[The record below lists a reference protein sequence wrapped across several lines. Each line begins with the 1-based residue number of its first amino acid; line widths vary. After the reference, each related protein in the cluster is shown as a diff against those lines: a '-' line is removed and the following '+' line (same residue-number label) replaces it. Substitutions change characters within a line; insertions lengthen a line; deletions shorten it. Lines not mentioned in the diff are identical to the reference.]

1 MLSRGHAC
9 SKHRAP
15 SSRSMRRRN
24 EAGRT
29 AKSRVAVKGS
39 HQRRSDR
46 AAGEWV
52 GGEGGSRRSKS
63 PRVSGRVA
71 EVGES

>member
-9 SKHRAP
+9 SKHRTP

-24 EAGRT
+24 EAGRKV
-29 AKSRVAVKGS
+29 KSRVAGKGS
-39 HQRRSDR
+39 YRRRSDR
-46 AAGEWV
+46 VVGEWV

-63 PRVSGRVA
+63 ARVSGRVA
-71 EVGES
+71 GVGES